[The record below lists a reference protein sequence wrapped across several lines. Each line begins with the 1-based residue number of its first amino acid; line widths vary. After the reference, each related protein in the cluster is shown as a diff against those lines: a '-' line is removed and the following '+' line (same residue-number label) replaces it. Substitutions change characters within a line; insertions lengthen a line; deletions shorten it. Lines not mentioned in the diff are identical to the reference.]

1 MDCKRN
7 LRLKEREVNK
17 MTKND
22 LRIGSV
28 LEDMNGKQHKVIRFD
43 GIFIVTTYGRG
54 ENWLVESH
62 LKNEKLIEY

>member
-1 MDCKRN
+1 
-7 LRLKEREVNK
+7 

-28 LEDMNGKQHKVIRFD
+28 LEDMNGEQHEVLRFD

-62 LKNEKLIEY
+62 LKNEKLIKY

>member
-1 MDCKRN
+1 
-7 LRLKEREVNK
+7 